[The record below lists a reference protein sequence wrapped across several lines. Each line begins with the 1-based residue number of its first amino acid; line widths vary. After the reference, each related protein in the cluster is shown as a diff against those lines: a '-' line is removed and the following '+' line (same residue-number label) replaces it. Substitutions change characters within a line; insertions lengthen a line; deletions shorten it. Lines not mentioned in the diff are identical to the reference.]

1 MEQLLG
7 FIWGIITVVYVM
19 MGVVMVQ
26 MRKSVKELEVQLS
39 GLQQNISDLHRIIDE
54 KEYQNIGYVDNLSN
68 NNQSQ
73 IDEIFRQMD
82 SRFDKMENKIS
93 KEITVLHTEIDK
105 LDSKSPD
112 LLKG

>member
-1 MEQLLG
+1 
-7 FIWGIITVVYVM
+7 
-19 MGVVMVQ
+19 

-39 GLQQNISDLHRIIDE
+39 NLQQNISDLHRTIDE
-54 KEYQNIGYVDNLSN
+54 KEHQTVGYVNNLN
-68 NNQSQ
+68 NNSQ
-73 IDEIFRQMD
+73 DQISDIFRQMD

-93 KEITVLHTEIDK
+93 GEISNVYRELDK

>member
-1 MEQLLG
+1 
-7 FIWGIITVVYVM
+7 M

-26 MRKSVKELEVQLS
+26 MRKSVKELEVQLL
-39 GLQQNISDLHRIIDE
+39 GFQQNISDLHRVIDE
-54 KEYQNIGYVDNLSN
+54 KEYKNIGYIDNLSN
-68 NNQSQ
+68 NNQNQ

-93 KEITVLHTEIDK
+93 KEISNIHTEIDK
-105 LDSKSPD
+105 LNSKSSD